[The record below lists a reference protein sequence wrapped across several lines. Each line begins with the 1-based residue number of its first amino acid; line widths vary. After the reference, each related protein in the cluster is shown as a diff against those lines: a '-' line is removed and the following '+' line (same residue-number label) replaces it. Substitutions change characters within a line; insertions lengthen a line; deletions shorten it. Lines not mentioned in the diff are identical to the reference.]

1 VPSAGPSHTP
11 VAATAAVTVAN
22 EMMLINVQTGK
33 RLAIAEGGGMS
44 TENNVRALQFT
55 CDSDPS
61 RRWTLPAKL

>member
-1 VPSAGPSHTP
+1 
-11 VAATAAVTVAN
+11 
-22 EMMLINVQTGK
+22 MMLINVQTGK

-61 RRWTLPAKL
+61 RRWTLRAKL